1 MQSSRR
7 SFLRGVAS
15 MAGAA
20 SAQTAYAQHVHPP
33 PKAAQQ
39 PKPEAPIVPVPP
51 HEFGPGIVSVVTPD
65 VPNMPWRLENGAK
78 VFDIRVEHVR
88 TELIPGRVMDGW
100 GFNGS
105 IPGPTIQVTEGDRV
119 RLNVENRLPEPFS
132 MHWHGLEIP
141 NEMDGMPGIS
151 QDAIPPNGRFSY
163 EFTLK
168 QNGTFFYHSHMAMQ
182 EMMGLIG
189 LFIIHP
195 RRAHTPRVDRDFG
208 LILQEWALLPNN
220 TIPNSLAM
228 EFNWLTINGKAG
240 PATTPMLVKI
250 GERVRIRIVNL
261 GMDHHPMHIHGHQF
275 YVTGTEGGRI
285 RTTAVIP
292 ENTVLVG
299 VAQAR
304 DIEFVADNP
313 GDWHFHCHLPHHM
326 MNQMASMVGPLMMSH
341 ANAPRP
347 GTVEAGM
354 GFHEGHALGDAAA
367 PAFGRTVNI
376 GAETARNVANMPVAQ
391 LPETA
396 LPRMEPG
403 TPPNVGMYPG
413 YPQDMFMVMDEMV
426 AKPETHGLRAGWSGG
441 TMGMMTIVRVLQ
453 PDLFDKIQQLKADQA
468 KKAGA

>member
-15 MAGAA
+15 IAGAA
-20 SAQTAYAQHVHPP
+20 SAQTAYAQHVHPQPQPAQP
-33 PKAAQQ
+33 PSREVAL
-39 PKPEAPIVPVPP
+39 VPP
-51 HEFGPGIVSVVTPD
+51 YEFGPGIVPVVSPD
-65 VPNMPWRLENGAK
+65 VPNMPWRLESGVK

-88 TELIPGRVMDGW
+88 TELIPGRVLDGW

-119 RLNVENRLPEPFS
+119 RLNVENKLPEPFS

-151 QDAIPPNGRFSY
+151 QDAIPPNGRFAY

-189 LFIIHP
+189 LFVIHP
-195 RRAHTPRVDRDFG
+195 GRAHTPRVDRDFG

-228 EFNWLTINGKAG
+228 EFNWLTINGKSG
-240 PATTPMLVKI
+240 PATTPLLVKL
-250 GERVRIRIVNL
+250 GERVRIRVVNL

-275 YVTGTEGGRI
+275 TVTGTEGGRI
-285 RTTAVIP
+285 QTTAVEP
-292 ENTVLVG
+292 GNTVLVG

-326 MNQMASMVGPLMMSH
+326 MNQMASMVGPMMMSH

-347 GTVEAGM
+347 GTAEAGM
-354 GFHEGHALGDAAA
+354 GIHEGHALGDAAA
-367 PAFGRTVNI
+367 PAFGRTINV
-376 GAETARNVANMPVAQ
+376 GAETERNVANMPLAQ

-396 LPRMEPG
+396 LPRTIG
-403 TPPNVGMYPG
+403 APPNAGMY
-413 YPQDMFMVMDEMV
+413 
-426 AKPETHGLRAGWSGG
+426 
-441 TMGMMTIVRVLQ
+441 
-453 PDLFDKIQQLKADQA
+453 
-468 KKAGA
+468 